1 MPNVETSTPANAPGP
16 IGPYSHIATAGSFIS
31 ISATAG
37 VDPVTGQLAGL
48 DVASQTQQIL
58 ASFHAMLASVG
69 SDLDHVVQ
77 VSVFLLRMSDFA
89 AMNDAYAAGMGTH
102 RPARTVI
109 GVSAL
114 LKAGALVTMS
124 LTAVM
129 PD

>member
-1 MPNVETSTPANAPGP
+1 MPSVETSTPANTPEP
-16 IGPYSHIATAGSFIS
+16 IGPYSHIARAGSFIS

-37 VDPVTGQLAGL
+37 VDPATNELSGP
-48 DVASQTQQIL
+48 DVASQTRQIL
-58 ASFHAMLASVG
+58 TSFRTMLASVG

-89 AMNDAYAAGMGTH
+89 AMNEAYAEGMGAH

-109 GVSAL
+109 GVNELPKPGAL
-114 LKAGALVTMS
+114 LTIS

-129 PD
+129 AE